1 MLESEVVPVVALLP
15 YEVNEYLLVA
25 KVVNTDSSGAT
36 VVRFAFGVLAEPL
49 WPAARADGTNAE
61 PKRPASKLAVA
72 TAVANFFLID
82 IL

>member
-1 MLESEVVPVVALLP
+1 
-15 YEVNEYLLVA
+15 
-25 KVVNTDSSGAT
+25 

>member
-1 MLESEVVPVVALLP
+1 LPAVVAVVVAALVTSLP
-15 YEVNEYLLVA
+15 AYASVTA
-25 KVVNTDSSGAT
+25 GFTT
-36 VVRFAFGVLAEPL
+36 GVLDAR
-49 WPAARADGTNAE
+49 PASADGTNAE